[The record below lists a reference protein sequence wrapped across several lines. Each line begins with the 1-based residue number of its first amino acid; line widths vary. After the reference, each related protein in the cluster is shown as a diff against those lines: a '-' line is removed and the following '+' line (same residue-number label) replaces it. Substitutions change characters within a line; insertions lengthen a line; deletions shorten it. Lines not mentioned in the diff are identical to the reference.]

1 MMDGQRY
8 SFTERTD
15 GLGQKLLMPYLPIIL
30 TNGNKALEVM
40 ALLDTGASV
49 NVLPYDV
56 GVQLG
61 AIWENQTISVPLGGN
76 LSHNE
81 ARGLLLSGIVAMFSP
96 VELAF
101 AWTQTPDVPVILGH
115 MNFLAEF
122 NVCFYRHELAFNIAP
137 RSARM

>member
-1 MMDGQRY
+1 MVNATRLQ
-8 SFTERTD
+8 EEE
-15 GLGQKLLMPYLPIIL
+15 
-30 TNGNKALEVM
+30 NK
-40 ALLDTGASV
+40 
-49 NVLPYDV
+49 
-56 GVQLG
+56 
-61 AIWENQTISVPLGGN
+61 
-76 LSHNE
+76 